1 MTYSAN
7 VAHSN
12 ILETVCEASC
22 DLQGAF
28 SDAEMGSS
36 TVEVNADYLH
46 HVYELLLAY
55 ALTYEGYTCSP
66 LYAEASLS

>member
-1 MTYSAN
+1 MNYSDDMQ
-7 VAHSN
+7 HSN

-28 SDAEMGSS
+28 SDVEMSNN
-36 TVEVNADYLH
+36 TVEVNADFLH